1 MTAVSS
7 LPASVC
13 DYEVCYFKRVM
24 MVKVSALYMIIYM
37 LHVSLSKL
45 LLSASRTFSLIQLCL
60 NVLNRGLINNN
71 MAKLAIEKPPALF
84 TNSSGMILSEKKL
97 HIDRIDEIILS
108 DIASCC
114 GLMTIADEEELL
126 VDTAFLLVLLLE
138 EVVVAET
145 TCKRCRNRL
154 LANPDKPN
162 ILIV

>member
-60 NVLNRGLINNN
+60 NVLNSGLINNN
-71 MAKLAIEKPPALF
+71 MAKLAIEKPPVLS
-84 TNSSGMILSEKKL
+84 TNSSGIILSEKKL

-108 DIASCC
+108 DIAC

-126 VDTAFLLVLLLE
+126 VDTAFLLVLLL

>member
-1 MTAVSS
+1 MT
-7 LPASVC
+7 
-13 DYEVCYFKRVM
+13 
-24 MVKVSALYMIIYM
+24 
-37 LHVSLSKL
+37 
-45 LLSASRTFSLIQLCL
+45 
-60 NVLNRGLINNN
+60 
-71 MAKLAIEKPPALF
+71 KLAIEKPPVLS
-84 TNSSGMILSEKKL
+84 TNSSGIILSEKKL

-114 GLMTIADEEELL
+114 GLTIADEEELL

-138 EVVVAET
+138 VLVLVAET